1 MAFTERSARARAA
14 ILAAASRRF
23 ADDGYESTTVRAIA
37 ADAGVDPSMVIR
49 YFTSKADLFYAV
61 AAAELPP
68 LDMPTSAD
76 FAATYARTFVEVWEG
91 GGHALANL
99 FRAAPTHADAAHR
112 LQQILDRQLMPFFR
126 ESFPDRPDIDQ
137 QAALVLSQT
146 IGVIYC
152 RYLLKMEPL
161 ASMSRQTLEQAISGV
176 IRHHLGEA

>member
-1 MAFTERSARARAA
+1 MVFTERSARARAA
-14 ILAAASRRF
+14 ILAAAAQRF

-68 LDMPTSAD
+68 LEMPTGAD
-76 FAATYARTFVEVWEG
+76 FAATYARTFVDVWED

-99 FRAAPTHADAAHR
+99 FRAAPTHTDAAHR
-112 LQQILDRQLMPFFR
+112 LQQFLDRQLMPFFR
-126 ESFPDRPDIDQ
+126 AAFPNRDIDQ
-137 QAALVLSQT
+137 EAALVLSQT

-152 RYLLKMEPL
+152 RYLLKLEPL
-161 ASMSRQTLEQAISGV
+161 ASMSRHTLEEAIAGV
-176 IRHHLGEA
+176 IRHHVGEV